1 MRLEPRTTA
10 LLLVDVQERLF
21 DHMHNAEHLEE
32 RLKVLLQGLQIL
44 KIPIFCNQQYTQGLG
59 ETIHSLRE
67 LLGEHSVYEKKTF
80 SCCHNEVLM
89 KDLLQKGIKTVIL
102 AGIETHVCVLQT
114 ALDCL
119 EAHLQT
125 WVCADA
131 TSSRKASD
139 HEMAKMRFMQE
150 GVRLSSV
157 ESLLFELMQS
167 SQHPAFKS
175 ISALVK

>member
-1 MRLEPRTTA
+1 MRLNPHTTA
-10 LLLVDVQERLF
+10 LMLVDVQERLF
-21 DHMHNAEHLEE
+21 HHMHHYE
-32 RLKVLLQGLQIL
+32 RLGERLNVLLQGLQAL

-59 ETIHSLRE
+59 KTIPSLRE
-67 LLGEHSVYEKKTF
+67 RLGEHSVYEKKTF

-89 KDLLQKGIKTVIL
+89 NDLKQREIDTVIL

-119 EAHLQT
+119 DAHFQT
-125 WVCADA
+125 MVCVDA
-131 TSSRKASD
+131 TSSRKESD
-139 HEMAKMRFMQE
+139 GEIAKTRLVQE
-150 GVRLSSV
+150 GVRLCSV

-167 SQHPAFKS
+167 SQHSAFKM